1 MVVADEVA
9 CYHPLTPLLGV
20 LTVIRYKYYSPIK
33 ICQVILKM
41 YDGLMQK
48 PLIYVICG
56 PTATGKSDKA
66 VDLALEIDGE
76 VISADSRQVYRGM
89 DLGTGKITLS
99 EAKGVPHHM
108 LDIRDPNED
117 FSVEE
122 FQKLAFEKI
131 EEILVRGKTP
141 IICGGTGFYIQAITD
156 NIIFKDI
163 PKNESLRNKLEEKTV
178 EELKEILAKFPIEE
192 GAKVDTENKRRLIR
206 AIEIGTH
213 MGKIACVQKGPQK
226 YDFEFIYLDFPDE
239 ILKERISKR
248 LEKRLELGM
257 IDEVRNLNLHGS
269 NFTSPKS
276 THVRKFRINENNKS
290 LSWQRLESFGLEYKY
305 IAQFLQNK
313 ISEGEMQELIKLKSW
328 QYARRQRTW
337 FKKHIAI

>member
-1 MVVADEVA
+1 
-9 CYHPLTPLLGV
+9 
-20 LTVIRYKYYSPIK
+20 
-33 ICQVILKM
+33 
-41 YDGLMQK
+41 MQK
-48 PLIYVICG
+48 IYVICG

-89 DLGTGKITLS
+89 DLGTGKITT
-99 EAKGVPHHM
+99 EEMRGVPHHM

-122 FQKLAFEKI
+122 FQKLCFKKI
-131 EEILVRGKTP
+131 EEILARGKTP

-156 NIIFKDI
+156 NIIFQDI
-163 PKNESLRNKLEEKTV
+163 PKNESLRNELEEKTV

-213 MGKIACVQKGPQK
+213 VGKITCIEKGPQK

-248 LEKRLELGM
+248 LEKRFELGM
-257 IDEVRNLNLHGS
+257 TDEIQKLHDEG
-269 NFTSPKS
+269 
-276 THVRKFRINENNKS
+276 I
-290 LSWQRLESFGLEYKY
+290 SWKRLENFGLEYKY
-305 IAQFLQNK
+305 IAQFLQGK
-313 ISEGEMQELIKLKSW
+313 ISEEGNLSDQKGRMIKLLKTKIW
-328 QYARRQRTW
+328 QYAKRQRTW
-337 FKKHIAI
+337 FKRDKRIRWI